1 MPHQDRPGPAAAGSC
16 PTICQTRQENLMLKA
31 AAIATALTIAALAAL
46 AASNPA
52 PAAPA
57 NGVLATPAGATLY
70 TFDKDTAN
78 SGKSACNGP
87 CAANWP
93 PFAAQASD
101 APSGEFSIVTRDDG
115 SRQWAYK
122 GWPLYTFAKDA
133 KPGDTAGEG
142 KGNVWHLIKG

>member
-1 MPHQDRPGPAAAGSC
+1 
-16 PTICQTRQENLMLKA
+16 MLKA
-31 AAIATALTIAALAAL
+31 TALATLLAVAALTAV

-52 PAAPA
+52 PAVSS

-93 PFAAQASD
+93 PLAAQASD
-101 APSGEFSIVTRDDG
+101 APSGDYSIVTRDDG
-115 SRQWAYK
+115 SKQWAYK

-133 KPGDTAGEG
+133 KPGDTTGDG

>member
-1 MPHQDRPGPAAAGSC
+1 
-16 PTICQTRQENLMLKA
+16 MLKA
-31 AAIATALTIAALAAL
+31 TALATVLAVATL
-46 AASNPA
+46 TAIAASNPA
-52 PAAPA
+52 PAVTS

-93 PFAAQASD
+93 PLAAQASD
-101 APSGEFSIVTRDDG
+101 APSGDYSIVTRDDG

-133 KPGDTAGEG
+133 KPGDTTGDG
-142 KGNVWHLIKG
+142 KGNVWHLVKG